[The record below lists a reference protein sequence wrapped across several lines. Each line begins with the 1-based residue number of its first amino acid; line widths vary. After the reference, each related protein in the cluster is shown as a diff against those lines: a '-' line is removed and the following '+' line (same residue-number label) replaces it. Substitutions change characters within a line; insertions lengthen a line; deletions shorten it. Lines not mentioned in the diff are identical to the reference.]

1 MKTIVKFVAA
11 ALAAVFCAV
20 GSTGVVALCIRD
32 LLAGRFHGFEASVAV
47 ACSVAFAGLG
57 AFAAWG
63 YARIAH
69 RVFTTEA
76 F

>member
-1 MKTIVKFVAA
+1 MKTIIEFTAA
-11 ALAAVFCAV
+11 ALAAVLCAV
-20 GSTGVVALCIRD
+20 GSAGVVALCIHD

-47 ACSVAFAGLG
+47 ACSVTFAGLG

-63 YARIAH
+63 YGRIAH
-69 RVFTTEA
+69 HVFVKET